1 MPITHSYVIGV
12 VFVVVCATFVWR
24 QRWHFWDERHYE
36 SLEKMALIEAKHGIE
51 LSAADASNSSSPT
64 TSLESWLGIKPESFS
79 ATSRE
84 RWVLWIRK
92 FKGIAAFNIKIKCN
106 NWRWD
111 LLFVWIDHNRLDETI
126 TLRKIK
132 QIMDQIRELNLTLL
146 NYEGSSPPIFCFK
159 FFKFLIKIQPKL
171 EQRNRI

>member
-1 MPITHSYVIGV
+1 MLL
-12 VFVVVCATFVWR
+12 FVLHLFEGSGGISEMKDTMKALKKWR
-24 QRWHFWDERHYE
+24 YSRRNT
-36 SLEKMALIEAKHGIE
+36 GIE

-92 FKGIAAFNIKIKCN
+92 FKGITAFNIKIKCN

-132 QIMDQIRELNLTLL
+132 QIMDQIRELNSTLL

-171 EQRNRI
+171 DQRNRI